1 LTGVKI
7 RDIPASDQTKRG
19 YLAAVLQRCC
29 TQGKPKTAL
38 LAQSRIKIKIPI
50 YIMTQSR
57 EPNDS
62 DIFTRI
68 AQVEYRLMKV
78 ENTQA
83 ELENTMT
90 PGGYIT
96 EAFDRVLEEI
106 DEVKAQNEEM
116 KGMITEQNGKI
127 DTILRHITGMGNS

>member
-1 LTGVKI
+1 VQKKLYFNKLINKI
-7 RDIPASDQTKRG
+7 NYDKIVRYQT
-19 YLAAVLQRCC
+19 
-29 TQGKPKTAL
+29 TA
-38 LAQSRIKIKIPI
+38 Q
-50 YIMTQSR
+50 IMTQSNQ
-57 EPNDS
+57 PNDR

-68 AQVEYRLMKV
+68 AQVEYRLLKI

-106 DEVKAQNEEM
+106 DGVKAQNEEL
-116 KGMITEQNGKI
+116 KGMIVEENGKI
-127 DTILRHITGMGNS
+127 DTILRSITGLGNS